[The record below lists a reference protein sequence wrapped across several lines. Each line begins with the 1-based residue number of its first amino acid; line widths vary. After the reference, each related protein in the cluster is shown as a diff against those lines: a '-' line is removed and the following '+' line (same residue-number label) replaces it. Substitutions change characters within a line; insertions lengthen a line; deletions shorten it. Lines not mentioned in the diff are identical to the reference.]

1 MAPAQPTPIPL
12 PLASYQLADLRAGS
26 KRLIGCYPEPAP
38 QTEPDDTRTSGAPYM
53 PGTTEFQQP
62 AVLRRWPG
70 LSTFTPSGLANPL
83 RGMWEMA
90 GTVYAVVGFDLFTV
104 SAIGAFTLV
113 PGSNSGITGTGFVRM
128 TDNQACL
135 VILVPGTDTCFTYT
149 PFAGGGGFQ
158 QLTSS
163 FFLAL
168 GGAIDVWYVDT
179 FIVFLANNNAG
190 NGSFTFFNDD
200 GRQVSGNA
208 QITFTTAASFNRQFG
223 TDPFYGMCVD
233 HREILMFG
241 SRSTEGFVNTGNP
254 TGSPFSAASD
264 TYMPYGV
271 HPQCPFSI
279 SLQDNSVMWVCNDLT
294 VRRRNGQTPV
304 RISTAGIEA
313 VLSNA
318 NKQGLLPGT
327 YSLASP
333 AGGPTWNG
341 HPFYILTIPLA
352 ERTLV
357 YDCVTQQWFDL
368 VSVLN
373 GSEIQYRGLSYLN
386 AFGKQLI
393 GDSESGTI
401 GFLDDTVQNE
411 FGNPNAPTIC
421 AFTTQPLYNGNN
433 RQTVRRVEA
442 VVTAGAGPTP
452 SVAPR
457 IDLLLSSNW
466 GQTFDESGD
475 DSQTLGVPGDTDSR
489 AIWWNLGQ
497 YYSLVMQ
504 FRVTDASPTFTVDV
518 TAMVEPCKW

>member
-1 MAPAQPTPIPL
+1 MGRAQPTDIPL

-38 QTEPDDTRTSGAPYM
+38 QAQPDDMKS
-53 PGTTEFQQP
+53 QQP

-70 LSTFTPSGLANPL
+70 ITTFTPSGLTNPL
-83 RGMWEMA
+83 RGLWEMA

-104 SAIGAFTLV
+104 STIGTFTIV
-113 PGSNSGITGTGFVRM
+113 PGSASQITGTGFVRM
-128 TDNQACL
+128 TDNGACL
-135 VILVPGTDTCFTYT
+135 VILVPGTDTCYTYT
-149 PFAGGGGFQ
+149 PFTGGAGLQ
-158 QLTSS
+158 QLTSA

-179 FIVFLANNNAG
+179 FIVFLANNNG
-190 NGSFTFFNDD
+190 GQGSYTFFNDD
-200 GRQVSGNA
+200 GRQVTGNA

-233 HREILMFG
+233 HREVLMFG
-241 SRSTEGFVNTGNP
+241 SRSSEGFVNTGNA

-271 HPQCPFSI
+271 HPLGAFTI
-279 SLQDNSVMWVCNDLT
+279 ALQDNSVFWVCNDLT
-294 VRRRNGQTPV
+294 VRRRVGQTPTRV
-304 RISTAGIEA
+304 STAGVEL

-318 NKQGLLPGT
+318 NKQGLLTGM
-327 YSLASP
+327 YAVSSP

-341 HPFYILTIPLA
+341 HPFYILTIPMA

-368 VSVLN
+368 VSVVN
-373 GSEIQYRGLSYLN
+373 GQEIQYRALSYLN
-386 AFGKQLI
+386 AFGKQMI

-401 GFLDDTVQNE
+401 GYLDDTVQTE
-411 FGNPNAPTIC
+411 FGNANAPVVC
-421 AFTTQPLYNGNN
+421 AFTTQPLYSGNN
-433 RQTVRRVEA
+433 RQIVRRVEA

-452 SVAPR
+452 AVAPR
-457 IDLLLSSNW
+457 ISLLLSDNW
-466 GQTFDESGD
+466 GETFDVSGD
-475 DSQTLGVPGDTDSR
+475 DSQTLGVPGDTSNR
-489 AIWWNLGQ
+489 AIWWNIGQ

-504 FRVTDASPTFTVDV
+504 FRVTDASPTFAVSI

>member
-1 MAPAQPTPIPL
+1 MAPTQPTTVPL

-26 KRLIGCYPEPAP
+26 KRLIGCYPEPS
-38 QTEPDDTRTSGAPYM
+38 QQSQPDDEEDS
-53 PGTTEFQQP
+53 QP
-62 AVLRRWPG
+62 ACLRRWPG
-70 LSTFTPSGLANPL
+70 LSTFTPSGLVNPL

-90 GTVYAVVGFDLFTV
+90 GTVYAVVGFDLYTV
-104 SAIGAFTLV
+104 SALGLFTLV
-113 PGSNSGITGTGFVRM
+113 PGSNSGIIGTGFVRM

-135 VILVPGTDTCFTYT
+135 VVLVPNTDVCYTYT

-179 FIVFLANNNAG
+179 FIVFLANNNNN

-200 GRQVSGNA
+200 GRQVSGNG

-241 SRSTEGFVNTGNP
+241 SRSSEGFVNTGNA
-254 TGSPFSAASD
+254 TGTPFSAASD

-279 SLQDNSVMWVCNDLT
+279 SLQDNSVMWVANDLT

-304 RISTAGIEA
+304 RISTAGVEK
-313 VLSNA
+313 VLSDA
-318 NKQGLLPGT
+318 NKNGLLTGC

-341 HPFYILTIPLA
+341 HPFWILTIPLA

-373 GSEIQYRGLSYLN
+373 GQEVQYRGLCYLN
-386 AFGKQLI
+386 AFGKQLV

-401 GFLDDTVQNE
+401 GFLDDTVQTE
-411 FGNPNAPTIC
+411 FGSASAPVVC
-421 AFTTQPLYNGNN
+421 AFTTQPLYNKNN
-433 RQTVRRVEA
+433 RQTVRRVEC
-442 VVTAGAGPTP
+442 VVTAGAGTTP
-452 SVAPR
+452 GVAPR
-457 IDLLLSSNW
+457 ISVLTSDNW
-466 GQTFDESGD
+466 GQTFDISGD
-475 DSQTLGVPGDTDSR
+475 DSQTLGLPGDTDNR

-497 YYSLVMQ
+497 YSSLVLQ
-504 FRVTDASPTFTVDV
+504 FRVTDASTTFTVDV
-518 TAMVEPCKW
+518 TAEVEPCKW

>member
-1 MAPAQPTPIPL
+1 MAPVQPTPIPL

-26 KRLIGCYPEPAP
+26 KRLIGCYPEPSP
-38 QTEPDDTRTSGAPYM
+38 QSEPDDTKTSGAPYA

-62 AVLRRWPG
+62 AALRRWPG

-104 SAIGAFTLV
+104 SSLGAFTLV
-113 PGSNSGITGTGFVRM
+113 PGSNGGIIGTGFVRM

-135 VILVPGTDTCFTYT
+135 VILVPNTDTCFTYT

-158 QLTSS
+158 QLTST

-241 SRSTEGFVNTGNP
+241 SRSSEGFVNTGNP

-271 HPQCPFSI
+271 HPQCGFSI

-304 RISTAGIEA
+304 RISTAGIEK
-313 VLSNA
+313 VLSDA
-318 NKQGLLPGT
+318 NKNGLLPGT

-341 HPFYILTIPLA
+341 HPFWILTIPLA

-357 YDCVTQQWFDL
+357 YDCVTQNWFDL

-373 GSEIQYRGLSYLN
+373 GQEIQYRGLSYLN
-386 AFGKQLI
+386 AFGKQLV

-401 GFLDDTVQNE
+401 GFLDDTVQTE
-411 FGNPNAPTIC
+411 FGNPNAPVVC

-433 RQTVRRVEA
+433 RQIVRRVEA

-452 SVAPR
+452 SVAPK
-457 IDLLLSSNW
+457 IDLLLSDNW
-466 GQTFDESGD
+466 GETFDVSGD
-475 DSQTLGVPGDTDSR
+475 DSQTLGVPGDTSNR
-489 AIWWNLGQ
+489 AIWWNIGQ

-504 FRVTDASPTFTVDV
+504 FRITDASPTFAVDIIA
-518 TAMVEPCKW
+518 TVEPCKW

>member
-1 MAPAQPTPIPL
+1 VAPVQPTPIPL

-26 KRLIGCYPEPAP
+26 KRLIGCYPEPSP
-38 QTEPDDTRTSGAPYM
+38 QSEPDDTKTSGAPYA

-62 AVLRRWPG
+62 AALRRWPG

-104 SAIGAFTLV
+104 SSLGAFTLV
-113 PGSNSGITGTGFVRM
+113 PGSNGGIIGTGFVRM

-135 VILVPGTDTCFTYT
+135 VILVPNTDTCFTYT

-158 QLTSS
+158 QLTST

-241 SRSTEGFVNTGNP
+241 SRSSEGFVNTGNP

-271 HPQCPFSI
+271 HPQCGFSI

-304 RISTAGIEA
+304 RISTAGIEK
-313 VLSNA
+313 VLSDA
-318 NKQGLLPGT
+318 NKNGLLPGT

-341 HPFYILTIPLA
+341 HPFWILTIPLA

-357 YDCVTQQWFDL
+357 YDCVTQNWFDL

-373 GSEIQYRGLSYLN
+373 GQEIQYRGLSYLN
-386 AFGKQLI
+386 AFGKQLV

-401 GFLDDTVQNE
+401 GFLDDTVQTE
-411 FGNPNAPTIC
+411 FGNPNAPVVC

-433 RQTVRRVEA
+433 RQIVRRVEA

-452 SVAPR
+452 SVAPK
-457 IDLLLSSNW
+457 IDLLLSDNW
-466 GQTFDESGD
+466 GETFDVSGD
-475 DSQTLGVPGDTDSR
+475 DSQTLGVPGDTSNR
-489 AIWWNLGQ
+489 AIWWNIGQ

-504 FRVTDASPTFTVDV
+504 FRITDASPTFAVDIIA
-518 TAMVEPCKW
+518 TVEPCKW